1 MKTRRVP
8 SALPIYM
15 AAAVW
20 LIFGLI
26 HPIYKFWPLL
36 ICALLSAAAYILGR
50 RLFPGRVEEYEEAPA
65 SGDAEVDKQIAEGRE
80 ALRRLREA
88 NAALTDAEITRQ
100 LDRMEHAGGKIFEAL
115 ERNPR
120 QAMQVRKFMN
130 YYLPVTV
137 KLLDQYRLLE
147 STGLDGEHIAKS
159 KTAVE
164 NSLGMIADAFD
175 KQLDNLYQDTQ
186 LDITSDIQ
194 VLETMMAAEGLT
206 KTESPAQTMRAAH

>member
-36 ICALLSAAAYILGR
+36 LCALLSVAAYILGR

-80 ALRRLREA
+80 ELRRLREA

-147 STGLDGEHIAKS
+147 GTGLDGEHIAKS

-164 NSLGMIADAFD
+164 NSLGMIADAFE
-175 KQLDNLYQDTQ
+175 KQLDNLYKDTQ

-206 KTESPAQTMRAAH
+206 KDEASAQTMRAAH

>member
-8 SALPIYM
+8 SALPLYM

-20 LIFGLI
+20 ILFGLI
-26 HPIYKFWPLL
+26 HPIYKFWPLFF
-36 ICALLSAAAYILGR
+36 CALLSAAAYILGR
-50 RLFPGRVEEYEEAPA
+50 KLFPGRLEKYEEAPA
-65 SGDAEVDKQIAEGRE
+65 SGDAEVDRQITEGRE
-80 ALRRLREA
+80 SLRRLREA

-100 LDRMEHAGGKIFEAL
+100 LDRMEHAGSKIFEAL
-115 ERNPR
+115 ERTPR

-137 KLLDQYRLLE
+137 KLLEQYRLLE
-147 STGLDGEHIAKS
+147 ETGLSGDHISKS

-164 NSLGMIADAFD
+164 NSLSMIADAFE
-175 KQLDNLYQDTQ
+175 KQLDNLYKDTQ
-186 LDITSDIQ
+186 LDISSDIQ

-206 KTESPAQTMRAAH
+206 EDVSLRSVQSTH

>member
-26 HPIYKFWPLL
+26 HPIYKFWPLYF
-36 ICALLSAAAYILGR
+36 CALLSVAAYVLGR
-50 RLFPGRVEEYEEAPA
+50 KLFPGRVEEYEAAPA

-88 NAALTDAEITRQ
+88 NKALTDAEITRQ
-100 LDRMEHAGGKIFEAL
+100 LDRMEHAGSKIFETL
-115 ERNPR
+115 ERTPR

-137 KLLDQYRLLE
+137 KLLDQYRMLE
-147 STGLDGEHIAKS
+147 DTGLDGEHIAKS

-164 NSLGMIADAFD
+164 NSLSMIADAFE
-175 KQLDNLYQDTQ
+175 KQLDNLYRDTQ

-206 KTESPAQTMRAAH
+206 KDESPAQTAQATH

>member
-36 ICALLSAAAYILGR
+36 LCALLSAAAYALGR

-65 SGDAEVDKQIAEGRE
+65 SGDAEVDRQITEGRE

-88 NAALTDAEITRQ
+88 NLALPDAEITRQ

-120 QAMQVRKFMN
+120 QVI
-130 YYLPVTV
+130 V
-137 KLLDQYRLLE
+137 KCE
-147 STGLDGEHIAKS
+147 
-159 KTAVE
+159 
-164 NSLGMIADAFD
+164 
-175 KQLDNLYQDTQ
+175 
-186 LDITSDIQ
+186 
-194 VLETMMAAEGLT
+194 
-206 KTESPAQTMRAAH
+206 

>member
-8 SALPIYM
+8 SAMPIYI

-20 LIFGLI
+20 LIFSLI
-26 HPIYKFWPLL
+26 HPLYKFWPLCL
-36 ICALLSAAAYILGR
+36 CALLSAVAYALSR
-50 RLFPGRVEEYEEAPA
+50 KLFPGRLEEYEEAPA
-65 SGDAEVDKQIAEGRE
+65 SGNAEVDRQIAEGRE
-80 ALRRLREA
+80 SLRRLREA
-88 NAALTDAEITRQ
+88 NAALSDEAISRQ

-115 ERNPR
+115 ERTPR

-137 KLLDQYRLLE
+137 KLLDQYRTLE
-147 STGLDGEHIAKS
+147 GTGLNGEHIAQS

-164 NSLGMIADAFD
+164 NSLHMIADAFE
-175 KQLDNLYQDTQ
+175 KQLDNLYKDTQ
-186 LDITSDIQ
+186 LDITTDIQ

-206 KTESPAQTMRAAH
+206 DTPRPAQSAR